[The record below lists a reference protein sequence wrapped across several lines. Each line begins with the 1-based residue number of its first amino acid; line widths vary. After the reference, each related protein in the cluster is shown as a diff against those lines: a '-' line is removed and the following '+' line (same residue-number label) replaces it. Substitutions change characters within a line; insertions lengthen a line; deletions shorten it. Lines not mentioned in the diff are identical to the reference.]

1 MIHIITAENRRHYHH
16 ALMEMHRQR
25 KEVFIDQMK
34 WRLEE
39 SAGIEIDAYDSPEAI
54 YLIEAAAPRAPVTGS
69 ARLLQTDRPHLLSDH
84 FRFLCDHEPPAG
96 LDVWEATRFC
106 PAPDT
111 GAGQPR
117 HDLLARIIAGIIE
130 AALIFGIERVTFV
143 ASGALTPLAAKAGWD
158 VAPLGRSRRVGGDRL
173 TAFVASIDQQGLKR
187 VRQRNGITAPVT
199 RFLGGDLTQA
209 A

>member
-1 MIHIITAENRRHYHH
+1 MIHIITAENRCHYHH

-34 WRLEE
+34 WRLQE
-39 SAGIEIDAYDSPEAI
+39 SAGIEIDSYDCAEAI

-69 ARLLQTDRPHLLSDH
+69 ARLLKTDRPHLLADH

-96 LDVWEATRFC
+96 PDVWEATRFC

-111 GAGQPR
+111 AHGQPR
-117 HDLLARIIAGIIE
+117 HDLLARIIAGIME
-130 AALIFGIERVTFV
+130 TALIFGTERVTFV
-143 ASGALTPLAAKAGWD
+143 ASAALAPLAAKAGWD
-158 VAPLGRSRRVGGDRL
+158 VAPLGRPRRVGGDRL

-187 VRQRNGITAPVT
+187 VRQTNGIKAPVT
-199 RFLGGDLTQA
+199 RFLGGDVTQA